1 MIIAAHLIQ
10 DKNLD
15 KPNDASKIFVS
26 VSNDPNKRLPIS
38 HYIVHPDWNPFG
50 TSYDADIAILFLKD
64 TLIFSETV
72 RPICLPSENS
82 EINYKTEKLFIS
94 SELDGLKPTGTFKMF
109 KLSVIPNFN
118 CVLSNR
124 DISYVLGLRSFCTE
138 LTVNSP
144 CTGT

>member
-1 MIIAAHLIQ
+1 MQ
-10 DKNLD
+10 EKGQEESS
-15 KPNDASKIFVS
+15 DATEIFVS
-26 VSNDPNKRLPIS
+26 VSNDLNKRLPIS
-38 HYIVHPDWNPFG
+38 HYKIHPDWDSSEN
-50 TSYDADIAILFLKD
+50 YDADIAILFLKD